1 MPSSNNCSNEVNVA
15 IGIPAYNERGRISR
29 LLLMLISQIGGNVNE
44 IIVNTSGSTDG
55 TDKEANEVL
64 HSCSES
70 LAVKIIAHG
79 ERMGKATALNQILAH
94 VESDIIVFIDADTL
108 LGEKCIDKIVTP
120 FLSNENLGLTSG
132 NVLSLNN
139 GKGLLS
145 FASRFQREL
154 HHEVCRDLLSR
165 NLAPK
170 VNGTFFAIRKKLIKH
185 LPHYVISDDEFISYH
200 VQNQGYIVFYV
211 PDAIVYTKDPTDIRG
226 YIAKRRRI
234 YEGHVMVKRQLN
246 HTVPTTSMRLVFPSF
261 FKLMSK
267 YRGKM
272 LNIIAISFIEL
283 ICRFLAILDVI
294 RGKISYSYRVES
306 AKFTVED
313 YGSGASSEVEYKL
326 GPLKTCRTD

>member
-1 MPSSNNCSNEVNVA
+1 MPSSNNCSNKANVA

-29 LLLMLISQIGGNVNE
+29 LLLMLISQIGENVNE

-70 LAVKIIAHG
+70 LSVKIINHG
-79 ERMGKATALNQILAH
+79 EKMGKAAALNQILTH

-108 LGEKCIDKIVTP
+108 PGEKCIDKIITP
-120 FLSNENLGLTSG
+120 FLSNKNLGLTSG
-132 NVLSLNN
+132 NVLSMNN

-154 HHEVCRDLLSR
+154 HHEVCKDLLSR
-165 NLAPK
+165 DLAPK
-170 VNGTFFAIRKKLIKH
+170 VNGTFFAVRKKLIKH
-185 LPHYVISDDEFISYH
+185 IPHYVISDDEFISYH
-200 VQNQGYIVFYV
+200 VQNQGYVVFYV

-234 YEGHVMVKRQLN
+234 YEGHILIKRQLN
-246 HTVPTTSMRLVFPSF
+246 HTVPTASMCLVFPSF

-267 YRGKM
+267 YWGKM
-272 LNIIAISFIEL
+272 LKIITIFFIEL
-283 ICRFLAILDVI
+283 ICRFIAILDVV
-294 RGKISYSYRVES
+294 RGKIPYSYRVES
-306 AKFTVED
+306 AKFTV
-313 YGSGASSEVEYKL
+313 GVHNSGVGLKVE
-326 GPLKTCRTD
+326 